1 MALEQTINGSAK
13 NRLWDLTNF
22 AVSTAVNKWIV
33 TASMKT
39 QLITAVLEKEDIK
52 NINSENKEMRN
63 SRIERD
69 SNDLKKLKS
78 AITSTVNSFKKD
90 IDKIKLF
97 NIQTGFMAT
106 EETEKPIKITKN
118 CKFCYQ

>member
-106 EETEKPIKITKN
+106 
-118 CKFCYQ
+118 

>member
-1 MALEQTINGSAK
+1 
-13 NRLWDLTNF
+13 
-22 AVSTAVNKWIV
+22 
-33 TASMKT
+33 MKT

-63 SRIERD
+63 SRIKRD

-78 AITSTVNSFKKD
+78 AITSTVNSFKKA

-118 CKFCYQ
+118 SKFCYQ